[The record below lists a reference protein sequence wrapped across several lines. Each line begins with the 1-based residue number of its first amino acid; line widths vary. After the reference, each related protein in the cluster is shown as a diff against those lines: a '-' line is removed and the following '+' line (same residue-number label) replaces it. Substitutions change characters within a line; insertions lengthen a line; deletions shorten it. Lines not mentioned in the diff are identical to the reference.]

1 MSYEEHLFFGLS
13 MRQFVSAA
21 LAVGSAVG
29 AYFLLR
35 DRLGTE
41 LTSWVCMACAAPCA
55 LLGFIRIQGQTFEK
69 FVHTWVESEI
79 MFPSVMVCRC
89 ENAYYEAVQRRRE
102 GQIPE
107 IKAPEAQKGKGGKV
121 KKQKPPT
128 QNVRKQDGFDLY
140 QSPNIYKFRRRGKG
154 I

>member
-1 MSYEEHLFFGLS
+1 M
-13 MRQFVSAA
+13 SAA

-29 AYFLLR
+29 AYCLLNE
-35 DRLGTE
+35 RLGTE
-41 LTSWVCMACAAPCA
+41 MTSWVCMACALPCA
-55 LLGFIRIQGQTFEK
+55 LLGFIHIQGQTFER
-69 FVHTWVESEI
+69 FVKTWIESEI
-79 MFPSVMVCRC
+79 MFPSVLVCRC
-89 ENAYYEAVQRRRE
+89 ENLFYEVVQRRRE

-107 IKAPEAQKGKGGKV
+107 IKPTQEGKKAKGGKA
-121 KKQKPPT
+121 KQKQAT